1 MKRMLTIVGCAALI
15 IAGLAVTTLAE
26 CWVFVWTI
34 GFPLAYT
41 GLLGIIKATRSRAP
55 GK

>member
-1 MKRMLTIVGCAALI
+1 MKRMLTIVGCSALI
-15 IAGLAVTTLAE
+15 IAGLAVTTLVE

-34 GFPLAYT
+34 GFPLAYA
-41 GLLGIIKATRSRAP
+41 GLFGIMKVTQSRAS